1 MRQCVAVV
9 GQDQL
14 ECTYVQRN
22 PGFNELA
29 NLVATDIWCE
39 LDTVFNPDSASRAS
53 FSIQPKSAS
62 VAPVAL
68 HPLLPPFL
76 LPAAATSRAQLN

>member
-29 NLVATDIWCE
+29 NLVADIGE
-39 LDTVFNPDSASRAS
+39 LDCMRLNPPDSASQAS
-53 FSIQPKSAS
+53 SIQPKSAS
-62 VAPVAL
+62 VAL
-68 HPLLPPFL
+68 SWQTQGH
-76 LPAAATSRAQLN
+76 N